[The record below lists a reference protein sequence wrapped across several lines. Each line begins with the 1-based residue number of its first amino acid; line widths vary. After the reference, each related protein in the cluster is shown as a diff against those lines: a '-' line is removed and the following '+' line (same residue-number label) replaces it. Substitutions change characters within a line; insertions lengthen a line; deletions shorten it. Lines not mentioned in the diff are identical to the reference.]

1 MLPDPPALLLGSR
14 SYTMKRLLLVVAAL
28 LAVPSAA
35 GSAQVETWTI
45 RCMSIAAPWHDVIKL
60 ASINGGFAFIDKNG
74 REVRTTA
81 GMNCW
86 AIKDADKTS

>member
-1 MLPDPPALLLGSR
+1 
-14 SYTMKRLLLVVAAL
+14 MKRLALIAAAA

-35 GSAQVETWTI
+35 GSAQPETWTI
-45 RCMSIAAPWHDVIKL
+45 RCLSMTVPWSDVTKL
-60 ASINGGFAFIDKNG
+60 GSNGGGFAFFDKDG

-86 AIKDADKTS
+86 AIKNADKIG

>member
-1 MLPDPPALLLGSR
+1 
-14 SYTMKRLLLVVAAL
+14 MKRLLLVAATA

-45 RCMSIAAPWHDVIKL
+45 RCVSIAPPWHDVTQL
-60 ASINGGFAFIDKNG
+60 ASINGGFNFIDKNG

-86 AIKDADKTS
+86 AIKDAAKTS

>member
-1 MLPDPPALLLGSR
+1 
-14 SYTMKRLLLVVAAL
+14 MKRLLLVAAVV

-45 RCMSIAAPWHDVIKL
+45 RCVSIAAPWQDATTL
-60 ASINGGFAFIDKNG
+60 SGINGGFAFIDKNG

-86 AIKDADKTS
+86 AISDAAKTS

>member
-1 MLPDPPALLLGSR
+1 
-14 SYTMKRLLLVVAAL
+14 MKRLLLVAATA

-45 RCMSIAAPWHDVIKL
+45 RCVSIAPPWHDVTKL
-60 ASINGGFAFIDKNG
+60 ASINGGFAFMDKNG